1 MVVIVDEEN
10 FIKGNEISDDSMTV
24 EKALNATA
32 QGKKIGTLKIDP
44 ASLTVRAPGNNQLKT
59 HFLKKAESSAWS

>member
-1 MVVIVDEEN
+1 
-10 FIKGNEISDDSMTV
+10 MTV

-44 ASLTVRAPGNNQLKT
+44 ASLTVRAPGNT
-59 HFLKKAESSAWS
+59 RSIVYKKQKFD

>member
-44 ASLTVRAPGNNQLKT
+44 ASLTVRAPGNNQLKN
-59 HFLKKAESSAWS
+59 FVKKIRVQWS